1 MQSTI
6 LSIASDSHPS
16 VQLSPPTVSTSFT
29 LSCSTCSPY
38 KPHTLSSRN
47 GRILVL
53 TDDHVQVFAAMN
65 ADEGTRVNWTQ
76 SLTLDAECTPLYIQ
90 ALSTGP
96 DSFIVVCTTP
106 TSLGYQVI
114 SSSSGVFQL
123 QSLLTP
129 DSDVSDLIFG
139 SYKPLHSP
147 ESDAFVY
154 VRNGELTFGTLF
166 DGQASVPVFLDDT
179 SCGLNSVATIYPLLK
194 QVQDK
199 FRFLLDCSHQETN
212 AVLRYIVT
220 LFLGDPLFPESV
232 HLLPASLATG
242 TPISSP
248 DSDYFVIVQNSS
260 IAVVKTEDPELY
272 KVHSF
277 PYALHEVSFTESVV
291 PTLSVVSPGHNHVLI
306 HVDSFINDSNTSVI
320 ELADS
325 PAFCPNQSVC
335 LPHNM
340 ATPTVFFTF
349 TKSLTEEKEST
360 LNFSLVIYDIGMP
373 SIPLLRIDNLAVQPK
388 MAFPRDVSLLF
399 PVISTTEMYYRSTT
413 PVPSPT
419 YSPSV
424 LISTNFQID
433 SIPASPLP
441 TSVISSSNFVVDSS
455 STTSTIIVDRSSS
468 TAMQQ
473 TPTLN
478 NSNRDKKFSL
488 SSTITVILV
497 VIFCVLTV
505 VLLLVVVISFIFFTA
520 QKQAQ
525 KSTVANR
532 TRDEEKFIE
541 AVSLSLTPYSISA
554 VNPTT
559 TAYDDSGTVSV
570 NTVGVPETSHT
581 PVSRSS
587 SDQVLHVPPLTLDL
601 KSSAHTPASGDDANS
616 SGISSVADTP
626 STNYS
631 GELAT
636 NKQ

>member
-1 MQSTI
+1 
-6 LSIASDSHPS
+6 
-16 VQLSPPTVSTSFT
+16 
-29 LSCSTCSPY
+29 
-38 KPHTLSSRN
+38 
-47 GRILVL
+47 
-53 TDDHVQVFAAMN
+53 MN
-65 ADEGTRVNWTQ
+65 ADEGTLVNWTQ
-76 SLTLDAECTPLYIQ
+76 SLALDAECTPLHIQ

-96 DSFIVVCTTP
+96 DRFIVMCATP
-106 TSLGYQVI
+106 TNLGYQVI

-123 QSLLTP
+123 QSLLTL
-129 DSDVSDLIFG
+129 DSDVTDLIFG
-139 SYKPLHSP
+139 SYKPLYLP

-166 DGQASVPVFLDDT
+166 DGHASVPVFLDDT
-179 SCGLNSVATIYPLLK
+179 SCGANSVAAIYPLLK
-194 QVQDK
+194 QVRDK
-199 FRFLLDCSHQETN
+199 FRFLMDCSHQETN
-212 AVLRYIVT
+212 AVLRYKVT
-220 LFLGDPLFPESV
+220 LFLGDPQFPESV
-232 HLLPASLATG
+232 HLLPASLVTG

-260 IAVVKTEDPELY
+260 IAVVKTENSKLY
-272 KVHSF
+272 KVRSF
-277 PYALHEVSFTESVV
+277 PYTLHEVSFTESVV
-291 PTLSVVSPGHNHVLI
+291 PTLAVVSPDHNHVLI
-306 HVDSFINDSNTSVI
+306 RLESFIDDSNTSVI
-320 ELADS
+320 ELANS
-325 PAFCPNQSVC
+325 PAFCQNQSVC

-340 ATPTVFFTF
+340 AAPTVFFTF

-373 SIPLLRIDNLAVQPK
+373 SNPLLRIDNLAVQPK
-388 MAFPRDVSLLF
+388 MAFPRDISLQF
-399 PVISTTEMYYRSTT
+399 PVISTTEVYQST
-413 PVPSPT
+413 PVPIPT

-424 LISTNFQID
+424 LVSTKFQQID

-441 TSVISSSNFVVDSS
+441 TRSIVSSSNFVVDSS
-455 STTSTIIVDRSSS
+455 STISEYVVGRSFS
-468 TAMQQ
+468 TAIQQ

-478 NSNRDKKFSL
+478 DSNKDKKFTLFSL
-488 SSTITVILV
+488 SSTITVLLV

-505 VLLLVVVISFIFFTA
+505 VLLLVVVISFVFFTA
-520 QKQAQ
+520 QRQAQ
-525 KSTVANR
+525 KSTVTNR
-532 TRDEEKFIE
+532 TTSDRDEEKFIE

-559 TAYDDSGTVSV
+559 ATHGDDTVPV
-570 NTVGVPETSHT
+570 NTVGIPETNTT

-601 KSSAHTPASGDDANS
+601 KSSATTASGDDANS

>member
-1 MQSTI
+1 M
-6 LSIASDSHPS
+6 
-16 VQLSPPTVSTSFT
+16 
-29 LSCSTCSPY
+29 
-38 KPHTLSSRN
+38 
-47 GRILVL
+47 
-53 TDDHVQVFAAMN
+53 QVFAPTN
-65 ADEGTRVNWTQ
+65 ADEVTRVNWTQ
-76 SLTLDAECTPLYIQ
+76 SLALDAECTPLYIQ

-96 DSFIVVCTTP
+96 DRFIVVCATP

-114 SSSSGVFQL
+114 ISSSGVFEL

-129 DSDVSDLIFG
+129 DSESDVTDLIFG
-139 SYKPLHSP
+139 SYKPHYLP

-179 SCGLNSVATIYPLLK
+179 SCGPNSVAAIYPLLK
-194 QVQDK
+194 QVRDK

-212 AVLRYIVT
+212 AVLRYKLT
-220 LFLGDPLFPESV
+220 LFLGDLQFPESV

-248 DSDYFVIVQNSS
+248 DGDYFVIVQNSS
-260 IAVVKTEDPELY
+260 IAVVKTEHSEQY

-277 PYALHEVSFTESVV
+277 PYTLHEVSFTESVV
-291 PTLSVVSPGHNHVLI
+291 PTLAVVSPGHNHVLI
-306 HVDSFINDSNTSVI
+306 RLDSFINDSNTSVI
-320 ELADS
+320 ELANS

-340 ATPTVFFTF
+340 ATTTVFFMF
-349 TKSLTEEKEST
+349 TKNLTEEKEST
-360 LNFSLVIYDIGMP
+360 NFSLIIYDIGMP
-373 SIPLLRIDNLAVQPK
+373 SNPLLRIDNLAMQPK
-388 MAFPRDVSLLF
+388 MAFPRDISLLF
-399 PVISTTEMYYRSTT
+399 PVISTTEVYQST

-419 YSPSV
+419 YTPSV
-424 LISTNFQID
+424 LVSTKLQID
-433 SIPASPLP
+433 SIPASSLP
-441 TSVISSSNFVVDSS
+441 TSIVSSSNFGVDSS
-455 STTSTIIVDRSSS
+455 STTSEYATIIVDRSSS
-468 TAMQQ
+468 TAIQQ
-473 TPTLN
+473 TPTLDD
-478 NSNRDKKFSL
+478 SNKDNKFTLFSL
-488 SSTITVILV
+488 SSTITVLLV

-505 VLLLVVVISFIFFTA
+505 VLLLVVVISFVFFTA

-525 KSTVANR
+525 KSTVTNR
-532 TRDEEKFIE
+532 TTSDKDEEKFIE
-541 AVSLSLTPYSISA
+541 AVSLSLIPYSISA

-559 TAYDDSGTVSV
+559 ATCGDDTVPV
-570 NTVGVPETSHT
+570 NTVGIPETSHT
-581 PVSRSS
+581 PVSRSI

-601 KSSAHTPASGDDANS
+601 KSSATTASGDDTNS